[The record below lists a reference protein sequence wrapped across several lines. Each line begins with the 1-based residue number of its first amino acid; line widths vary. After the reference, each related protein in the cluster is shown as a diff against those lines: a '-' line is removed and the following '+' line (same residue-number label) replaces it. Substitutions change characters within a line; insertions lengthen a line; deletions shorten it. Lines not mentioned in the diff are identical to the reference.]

1 MSVDAKSVELDLDAG
16 ESEGAGGYAW
26 PLYFG
31 DLILS
36 NRELYLE
43 WCNNWHSLEDFSA
56 YFSLHINF
64 ARQLIISEGL
74 NRSSILDRDHLSQRV
89 LVSAQPMPEFVREP
103 LKKDITV
110 LAERT
115 VLEKAV
121 SVEQA

>member
-1 MSVDAKSVELDLDAG
+1 MNAKSVELDLDAD

-74 NRSSILDRDHLSQRV
+74 NRSSILDSDHLSQRV

>member
-1 MSVDAKSVELDLDAG
+1 MNAKSVELDLDAD

-26 PLYFG
+26 PLYFR

-74 NRSSILDRDHLSQRV
+74 NRSSILDSDHLSQRV

-103 LKKDITV
+103 LKKDITI

>member
-1 MSVDAKSVELDLDAG
+1 MNAKSVELDLDAD

-74 NRSSILDRDHLSQRV
+74 NRSSILDRDNLSQRV
-89 LVSAQPMPEFVREP
+89 LISAQPMPEFLREP

>member
-1 MSVDAKSVELDLDAG
+1 LSVDAKSVELDLDAG

-74 NRSSILDRDHLSQRV
+74 NRSSILDRDNLSQRV
-89 LVSAQPMPEFVREP
+89 LISAQPMPEFLREP

-121 SVEQA
+121 SVEQT

>member
-1 MSVDAKSVELDLDAG
+1 MDATSVELDLDAG

-26 PLYFG
+26 PLYFR
-31 DLILS
+31 DFILS

>member
-1 MSVDAKSVELDLDAG
+1 MDAKSVELDLDAG

-74 NRSSILDRDHLSQRV
+74 NRSSILDRDNLSQRV

-121 SVEQA
+121 SVEQT

>member
-1 MSVDAKSVELDLDAG
+1 VDATSVELDLDAG

-26 PLYFG
+26 PLYFR
-31 DLILS
+31 DFILS

>member
-1 MSVDAKSVELDLDAG
+1 MDAKSVELDLDAG

-74 NRSSILDRDHLSQRV
+74 NRSSILDRDNLSQRV
-89 LVSAQPMPEFVREP
+89 LISAQPMPEFLREP

-121 SVEQA
+121 SVEQT

>member
-1 MSVDAKSVELDLDAG
+1 MDAKSVELDLDAG

-74 NRSSILDRDHLSQRV
+74 NRSSILDRDNLSQRV
-89 LVSAQPMPEFVREP
+89 LISAQPMPEFLREP

>member
-1 MSVDAKSVELDLDAG
+1 MDAKSVELDLDAG

>member
-1 MSVDAKSVELDLDAG
+1 MDAKSVELDLDAG

-26 PLYFG
+26 PLYFR

-43 WCNNWHSLEDFSA
+43 WCENWHSLEDFSA

-74 NRSSILDRDHLSQRV
+74 QRSSILDRGNLPQRV

-103 LKKDITV
+103 LKKDIAF
-110 LAERT
+110 LAE
-115 VLEKAV
+115 KAATEEALPV
-121 SVEQA
+121 GET

>member
-1 MSVDAKSVELDLDAG
+1 VDAKSVELDLDAG

-26 PLYFG
+26 PLYFR
-31 DLILS
+31 DFILS

>member
-1 MSVDAKSVELDLDAG
+1 
-16 ESEGAGGYAW
+16 
-26 PLYFG
+26 LYFG

-43 WCNNWHSLEDFSA
+43 WCENWHSLEDFSA

-74 NRSSILDRDHLSQRV
+74 QRSSILDRGNLPQRV

-103 LKKDITV
+103 LKKDIAF
-110 LAERT
+110 LAE
-115 VLEKAV
+115 KAATEEALPV
-121 SVEQA
+121 GET

>member
-1 MSVDAKSVELDLDAG
+1 VDAKSVELDLDAG

-31 DLILS
+31 NLILN

>member
-1 MSVDAKSVELDLDAG
+1 M
-16 ESEGAGGYAW
+16 
-26 PLYFG
+26 YFG
-31 DLILS
+31 NLILN
-36 NRELYLE
+36 NRDLYLE

-74 NRSSILDRDHLSQRV
+74 NRSSILDRDNLSQRV
-89 LVSAQPMPEFVREP
+89 LISAQPMPEFLREP

-121 SVEQA
+121 SVEQT

>member
-1 MSVDAKSVELDLDAG
+1 MDANSVELDLDAG

-74 NRSSILDRDHLSQRV
+74 NRSSILDRDNLSQRV
-89 LVSAQPMPEFVREP
+89 LISAQPMPEFLREP

-121 SVEQA
+121 SVEQT

>member
-1 MSVDAKSVELDLDAG
+1 MDAKSVELDLDAG

-26 PLYFG
+26 PLYFR

-43 WCNNWHSLEDFSA
+43 WCENWHSLEDFSA

-74 NRSSILDRDHLSQRV
+74 QRSSILDRGNLPQRV

-103 LKKDITV
+103 LKKDIAF
-110 LAERT
+110 LAE
-115 VLEKAV
+115 KAASEEALPV
-121 SVEQA
+121 GET

>member
-1 MSVDAKSVELDLDAG
+1 VDAKSVELDLDAG

>member
-1 MSVDAKSVELDLDAG
+1 LSVDAKSVELDLDAG

>member
-1 MSVDAKSVELDLDAG
+1 MDAKSVELDLDAG

-64 ARQLIISEGL
+64 ARQLIIIEGL

>member
-1 MSVDAKSVELDLDAG
+1 MDAKSVELDLDAG

-26 PLYFG
+26 PLYFR
-31 DLILS
+31 DFILS